1 MIICDIYLILNAICP
16 SQKKKKKEKKR
27 KKKEEIGWFNERG
40 SYPIFCALVNFIS
53 LYSSYHHQIYI

>member
-1 MIICDIYLILNAICP
+1 MLYVLL
-16 SQKKKKKEKKR
+16 KKKKKKKKKR